1 MPKRMP
7 TFQTYNVTPILPATL
22 EPLREM
28 SFNLWWTWEPA
39 ARRLFRELDP
49 ELWGRTNHNPVRM
62 LQLSRQSRLEEL
74 AQDKNFLRELKQ
86 VFQDFEKYL
95 GRHDTY
101 GKRGPGAAIKNP
113 IAYFSAE
120 FGFHESI
127 PNYSGGLG
135 ILAGDHCK
143 SASDLDLN
151 FVAIGLLYRHGYFRQ
166 HIDKDG
172 VQAAINLNQNFYHLP
187 IREVRR
193 GEAKLLISVP
203 ILDREV
209 FARVWELRVGRV
221 NVYLLDTDV
230 PENSSEDRLITAELY
245 GGDLEM
251 RMRQEIVLGIG
262 GVKALTALG
271 IQPDVFHMNEGHS
284 AFLGLER
291 IRLNIVERKLDFY
304 SALQVVAAAN
314 VFTTHTPVPAGND
327 SFSREMM
334 QKYFGKFAKELN
346 IPFEELFSFGQTR
359 LNPDEQFSMTILAL
373 RLSRDANGVSK
384 LHGEIT
390 RSLWKDVWSGV
401 PINEVPI
408 TSITNGVHTKTW
420 MAPEFAALYRKHLGD
435 WEEHSTE
442 PEFWRG
448 VIDIPD
454 TQLWETHQQL
464 KRRLI
469 DFVRSRER
477 QRRER
482 LGESPES
489 IRRVNR
495 ILDPEILTIGFARR
509 FASYKRGTLLFS
521 DKERLKR
528 LLNDPTRPVQFI
540 FAGKAHPRDEAGKA
554 LIQEVYKFSRESGL
568 DTRVVFLEDYDSY
581 IARRL
586 VQGVDLWLN
595 HPLRPLEASG
605 TSGMKCAPNG
615 GINLSVLDG
624 WWREGYNG
632 SNGWAIGAEI
642 DEGTAEF
649 QNEVDASSLYHLLED
664 QIVPLYYAKPD
675 GKLPLAWLQL
685 MRESIRS
692 VTPVFNTQRMV
703 KEYTEQLY
711 VPAAQAYENFS
722 RDGCG
727 AATQLS
733 QWKAQM
739 RKDWPQVQVSDVEV
753 ANKDRQSISVGESLQ
768 ISARVHLGA
777 VDPQHVRVEAYHG
790 EVNNGDLHN
799 PSATILNQT
808 SQADGNGTYV
818 YQGSVPATESGT
830 YGFSVR
836 VVPTH
841 PCLMQ
846 AHELRLIT
854 WS

>member
-1 MPKRMP
+1 MP

-28 SFNLWWTWEPA
+28 SFNLWWTWEPS
-39 ARRLFRELDP
+39 ARRLFRHLDP
-49 ELWGRTNHNPVRM
+49 ELWDRTNHNPIRM

-74 AQDKNFLRELKQ
+74 SQDKNFLRELKQ
-86 VFQDFEKYL
+86 VFEEFEKYL

-101 GKRGPGAAIKNP
+101 GKTGAGSGIKNP

-135 ILAGDHCK
+135 ILASDHCK

-166 HIDKDG
+166 QIDKEG
-172 VQAAINLNQNFYHLP
+172 IQGAINLNQNFYHLP

-193 GEAKLLISVP
+193 GDTKLLISVP

-209 FARVWELRVGRV
+209 FARLWELRVGRV
-221 NVYLLDTDV
+221 NVYLLDTDI
-230 PENSSEDRLITAELY
+230 PENTAEDRLITAELY

-251 RMRQEIVLGIG
+251 RMRQEVMLGIG

-284 AFLGLER
+284 AFLALER
-291 IRLNIVERKLDFY
+291 IRLNVVEKKLDFY

-314 VFTTHTPVPAGND
+314 VFTTHTPVPAGQD

-334 QKYFGKFAKELN
+334 LKYFGKFAKELN
-346 IPFEELFSFGQTR
+346 IPFDELFSFGQTR
-359 LNPDEQFSMTILAL
+359 LNPNDPLSMTILAL
-373 RLSRDANGVSK
+373 RLSRHANGVSK
-384 LHGEIT
+384 LHGEVT

-401 PINEVPI
+401 PVHEVPI

-420 MAPEFAALYRKHLGD
+420 MAPEFAALYRKHLGA
-435 WEEHSTE
+435 WEEHLTE

-454 TQLWETHQQL
+454 AQLWETHQKL

-469 DFVRSRER
+469 DFVRDRER

-482 LGESPES
+482 MGESPEF
-489 IRRVNR
+489 IRKVNR
-495 ILDPEILTIGFARR
+495 ILDPETLTIGFARR
-509 FASYKRGTLLFS
+509 FATYKRGTLLFS

-528 LLNDPTRPVQFI
+528 LVNDTTRPVQFI

-554 LIQEVYKFSRESGL
+554 LIHEVYKFSREPGL
-568 DTRVVFLEDYDSY
+568 ENRVVFLEDYDSY

-605 TSGMKCAPNG
+605 TSGMKSAPNG

-624 WWREGYNG
+624 WWREGYNC

-642 DEGTAEF
+642 DNGITEF
-649 QNEVDASSLYHLLED
+649 QNEVDAGSLYQLLEN

-711 VPAAQAYENFS
+711 IPAAQAHENFS
-722 RDGCG
+722 RDACG

-733 QWKAQM
+733 QWKTQI
-739 RKDWPQVQVSDVEV
+739 RKDWSEVKISDVQ
-753 ANKDRQSISVGESLQ
+753 AGNKDRQNILVGESLQ
-768 ISARVHLGA
+768 ISARVRLGA
-777 VDPQHVRVEAYHG
+777 VDPRHVRVEAYHG
-790 EVNNGDLHN
+790 EIDDGDIRN
-799 PSATILNQT
+799 PTATVLNQ
-808 SQADGNGTYV
+808 SSKADGDGNYI

>member
-1 MPKRMP
+1 MP

-28 SFNLWWTWEPA
+28 SFNLWWTWEPS
-39 ARRLFRELDP
+39 ARRLFRHLDP
-49 ELWGRTNHNPVRM
+49 ELWDRTNHNPIRM

-74 AQDKNFLRELKQ
+74 SQDKNFLRELKQ
-86 VFQDFEKYL
+86 VFEEFEKYL

-101 GKRGPGAAIKNP
+101 GKTGAGSGIKNP

-135 ILAGDHCK
+135 ILASDHCK

-166 HIDKDG
+166 QIDKEG
-172 VQAAINLNQNFYHLP
+172 IQGAINLNQNFYHLP

-193 GEAKLLISVP
+193 GDTKLLISVP

-209 FARVWELRVGRV
+209 FARLWELRVGRV
-221 NVYLLDTDV
+221 NVYLLDTDI
-230 PENSSEDRLITAELY
+230 PENTAEDRLITAELY

-251 RMRQEIVLGIG
+251 RMRQEVMLGIG

-284 AFLGLER
+284 AFLALER
-291 IRLNIVERKLDFY
+291 IRLNVVEKKLDFY

-314 VFTTHTPVPAGND
+314 VFTTHTPVPAGQD

-346 IPFEELFSFGQTR
+346 IPFDELFSFGQTR
-359 LNPDEQFSMTILAL
+359 LNPNDPLSMTILAL
-373 RLSRDANGVSK
+373 RLSRHANGVSK
-384 LHGEIT
+384 LHGEVT

-401 PINEVPI
+401 PVHEVPI

-420 MAPEFAALYRKHLGD
+420 MAPEFAALYRKHLGA
-435 WEEHSTE
+435 WEEHLTE
-442 PEFWRG
+442 PQFWRG

-454 TQLWETHQQL
+454 AQLWETHQKL

-469 DFVRSRER
+469 DFVRDRER

-482 LGESPES
+482 MGESPEF
-489 IRRVNR
+489 IRKVNR
-495 ILDPEILTIGFARR
+495 ILDPETLTIGFARR
-509 FASYKRGTLLFS
+509 FATYKRGTLLFS

-528 LLNDPTRPVQFI
+528 LVNDTTRPVQFI

-554 LIQEVYKFSRESGL
+554 LIQEVYKFSREPGL
-568 DTRVVFLEDYDSY
+568 ENRVVFLEDYDSY

-605 TSGMKCAPNG
+605 TSGMKSAPNG

-642 DEGTAEF
+642 DNGTTEF
-649 QNEVDASSLYHLLED
+649 QNEVDASSLYQLLEN

-711 VPAAQAYENFS
+711 IPAAQAHENFS
-722 RDGCG
+722 RDACG

-733 QWKAQM
+733 QWKTQI
-739 RKDWPQVQVSDVEV
+739 RKDWSEVKISDVQ
-753 ANKDRQSISVGESLQ
+753 AGNKDRQNILVGESLQ
-768 ISARVHLGA
+768 ISARVRLGA
-777 VDPQHVRVEAYHG
+777 VDPRHVRVEAYHG
-790 EVNNGDLHN
+790 EIDDGDIRN
-799 PSATILNQT
+799 PTATVLNQ
-808 SQADGNGTYV
+808 SSKADGDGNYI

>member
-1 MPKRMP
+1 MP
-7 TFQTYNVTPILPATL
+7 TFQIYNVTPILPATL

-28 SFNLWWTWEPA
+28 SFNLWWTWEPS
-39 ARRLFRELDP
+39 ARRLFRHLDP
-49 ELWGRTNHNPVRM
+49 ELWDRTNHNPIRM

-74 AQDKNFLRELKQ
+74 SQDKNFLRELKQ
-86 VFQDFEKYL
+86 IFEEFEKYL

-101 GKRGPGAAIKNP
+101 GKTGAGSAIKNP

-135 ILAGDHCK
+135 ILASDHCK

-166 HIDKDG
+166 QIDKDG
-172 VQAAINLNQNFYHLP
+172 IQGAINLNQNFYHLP

-193 GEAKLLISVP
+193 DDTKLLISVP

-209 FARVWELRVGRV
+209 FARLWELRVGRV
-221 NVYLLDTDV
+221 NVYLLDTDI
-230 PENSSEDRLITAELY
+230 PENTAEDRLITAELY

-251 RMRQEIVLGIG
+251 RMRQEIMLGIG
-262 GVKALTALG
+262 GVKALSALG

-284 AFLGLER
+284 AFLALER
-291 IRLNIVERKLDFY
+291 IRLNVVERKLDFY

-314 VFTTHTPVPAGND
+314 VFTTHTPVPAGQD
-327 SFSREMM
+327 SFSRDMM
-334 QKYFGKFAKELN
+334 QKYFGKFAKELS
-346 IPFEELFSFGQTR
+346 IPFDELFSFGHTR
-359 LNPDEQFSMTILAL
+359 LNSDDPFSMTILAL
-373 RLSRDANGVSK
+373 RLSRHGNGVSK
-384 LHGEIT
+384 LHGEVT

-401 PINEVPI
+401 PVHEVPI
-408 TSITNGVHTKTW
+408 TSITNGVHAKTW
-420 MAPEFAALYRKHLGD
+420 MAPEFAALYRKHLGA
-435 WEEHSTE
+435 WEEHLTE

-454 TQLWETHQQL
+454 AQLWETHQKL
-464 KRRLI
+464 KRRLV
-469 DFVRSRER
+469 DFVRDRER

-482 LGESPES
+482 MGESPEF
-489 IRRVNR
+489 IRKVNR
-495 ILDPEILTIGFARR
+495 VLDPEILTIGFARR
-509 FASYKRGTLLFS
+509 FATYKRGTLLFS

-528 LLNDPTRPVQFI
+528 LANDSTRPVQFI

-554 LIQEVYKFSRESGL
+554 LIQEVYRFSREGGL
-568 DTRVVFLEDYDSY
+568 ENRVVFLEDYDSY

-595 HPLRPLEASG
+595 HPLRPMEASG
-605 TSGMKCAPNG
+605 TSGMKSAPNG

-642 DEGTAEF
+642 DDGTTEF
-649 QNEVDASSLYHLLED
+649 QNEVDASSLYQLLEN

-711 VPAAQAYENFS
+711 IPAARAHGNLS
-722 RDGCG
+722 SDSCG

-733 QWKAQM
+733 KWKAQM
-739 RKDWPQVQVSDVEV
+739 RKDWPQVQISDVQV
-753 ANKDRQSISVGESLQ
+753 ANKDRQSILVGESLQ
-768 ISARVHLGA
+768 ISARVHLGG
-777 VDPQHVRVEAYHG
+777 VDPRHVRVEAYHG
-790 EVNNGDLHN
+790 EMDNGDIRN
-799 PSATILNQT
+799 PIATALQQSPDQSGTAN
-808 SQADGNGTYV
+808 GNYI

-846 AHELRLIT
+846 AHELRLIA

>member
-1 MPKRMP
+1 MP

-28 SFNLWWTWEPA
+28 SFNLWWTWEPS
-39 ARRLFRELDP
+39 ARRLFRHLDP
-49 ELWGRTNHNPVRM
+49 ELWDRTNHNPIRM

-74 AQDKNFLRELKQ
+74 SQDKNFLRELKQ
-86 VFQDFEKYL
+86 VFEEFEKYL

-101 GKRGPGAAIKNP
+101 GKTGAGSGIKNP

-135 ILAGDHCK
+135 ILASDHCK

-166 HIDKDG
+166 QIDKEG
-172 VQAAINLNQNFYHLP
+172 IQGAINLNQNFYHLP

-193 GEAKLLISVP
+193 GDTKLLISVP

-209 FARVWELRVGRV
+209 FARLWELRVGRV
-221 NVYLLDTDV
+221 NVYLLDTDI
-230 PENSSEDRLITAELY
+230 PENTAEDRLITAELY

-251 RMRQEIVLGIG
+251 RMRQEVMLGIG

-284 AFLGLER
+284 AFLALER
-291 IRLNIVERKLDFY
+291 IRLNVVEKKLDFY

-314 VFTTHTPVPAGND
+314 VFTTHTPVPAGQD

-346 IPFEELFSFGQTR
+346 IPFDELFSFGQTR
-359 LNPDEQFSMTILAL
+359 LNPNDPLSMTILAL
-373 RLSRDANGVSK
+373 RLSRHANGVSK
-384 LHGEIT
+384 LHGEVT

-401 PINEVPI
+401 PVHEVPI

-420 MAPEFAALYRKHLGD
+420 MAPEFAALYRKHLGA
-435 WEEHSTE
+435 WEEHLTE

-454 TQLWETHQQL
+454 AQLWETHQKL

-469 DFVRSRER
+469 DFVRDRER

-482 LGESPES
+482 MGESPEF
-489 IRRVNR
+489 IRKVNR
-495 ILDPEILTIGFARR
+495 ILDPETLTIGFARR
-509 FASYKRGTLLFS
+509 FATYKRGTLLFS

-528 LLNDPTRPVQFI
+528 LVNDTTRPVQFI

-554 LIQEVYKFSRESGL
+554 LIQEVYKFSREPGL
-568 DTRVVFLEDYDSY
+568 ENRVVFLEDYDSY

-605 TSGMKCAPNG
+605 TSGMKSAPNG

-624 WWREGYNG
+624 WWREGYNC

-642 DEGTAEF
+642 DNGTTEF
-649 QNEVDASSLYHLLED
+649 QNEVDASSLYQLLEN
-664 QIVPLYYAKPD
+664 QIMPLYYAKPD

-711 VPAAQAYENFS
+711 IPAAQAHENFS
-722 RDGCG
+722 RDACG

-733 QWKAQM
+733 QWKTQI
-739 RKDWPQVQVSDVEV
+739 RKDWSEVKISDVQ
-753 ANKDRQSISVGESLQ
+753 AGNKDRQNILVGESLQ
-768 ISARVHLGA
+768 ISARVRLGA
-777 VDPQHVRVEAYHG
+777 VDPRHVRVEAYHG
-790 EVNNGDLHN
+790 EIDDGDIRN
-799 PSATILNQT
+799 PTATVLNQ
-808 SQADGNGTYV
+808 SSKADGDGNYI

>member
-1 MPKRMP
+1 MP

-28 SFNLWWTWEPA
+28 SFNLWWTWEPS
-39 ARRLFRELDP
+39 ARRLFRHLDP
-49 ELWGRTNHNPVRM
+49 ELWDRTNHNPIRM

-74 AQDKNFLRELKQ
+74 SQDKNFLRELKQ
-86 VFQDFEKYL
+86 VFEEFEKYL

-101 GKRGPGAAIKNP
+101 GKTGAGSGIKNP

-135 ILAGDHCK
+135 ILASDHCK

-166 HIDKDG
+166 QIDKEG
-172 VQAAINLNQNFYHLP
+172 IQGAINLNQNFYHLP

-193 GEAKLLISVP
+193 GDTKLLISVP

-209 FARVWELRVGRV
+209 FARLWELRVGRV
-221 NVYLLDTDV
+221 NVYLLDTDI
-230 PENSSEDRLITAELY
+230 PENTAEDRLITAELY

-251 RMRQEIVLGIG
+251 RMRQEVMLGIG

-284 AFLGLER
+284 AFLALER
-291 IRLNIVERKLDFY
+291 IRLNVVEKKLDFY

-314 VFTTHTPVPAGND
+314 VFTTHTPVPAGQD

-334 QKYFGKFAKELN
+334 LKYFGKFAKELN
-346 IPFEELFSFGQTR
+346 IPFDELFSFGQTR
-359 LNPDEQFSMTILAL
+359 LNPNDPLSMTILAL
-373 RLSRDANGVSK
+373 RLSRHANGVSK
-384 LHGEIT
+384 LHGEVT

-401 PINEVPI
+401 PVHEVPI

-420 MAPEFAALYRKHLGD
+420 MAPEFAALYRKHLGA
-435 WEEHSTE
+435 WEEHLTE

-454 TQLWETHQQL
+454 AQLWETHQKL

-469 DFVRSRER
+469 DFVRDRER

-482 LGESPES
+482 MGESPEF
-489 IRRVNR
+489 IRKVNR
-495 ILDPEILTIGFARR
+495 ILDPETLTIGFARR
-509 FASYKRGTLLFS
+509 FATYKRGTLLFS

-528 LLNDPTRPVQFI
+528 LVNDTTRPVQFI

-554 LIQEVYKFSRESGL
+554 LIQEVYKFSREPGL
-568 DTRVVFLEDYDSY
+568 ENRVVFLEDYDSY

-605 TSGMKCAPNG
+605 TSGMKSAPNG

-642 DEGTAEF
+642 DNGTTEF
-649 QNEVDASSLYHLLED
+649 QNEVDASSLYQLLEN

-711 VPAAQAYENFS
+711 IPAAQAHENFS
-722 RDGCG
+722 RDACG

-733 QWKAQM
+733 QWKTQI
-739 RKDWPQVQVSDVEV
+739 RKDWSEVKISDVQ
-753 ANKDRQSISVGESLQ
+753 AGNKDRQNILVGESLQ
-768 ISARVHLGA
+768 ISARVRLGA
-777 VDPQHVRVEAYHG
+777 VDPRHVRVEAYHG
-790 EVNNGDLHN
+790 EIDDGDIRN
-799 PSATILNQT
+799 PTATVLNQ
-808 SQADGNGTYV
+808 SSKADGDGNYI